1 MNIYF
6 IPGIGADKKIFKHV
20 RVPAGC
26 KPVYLEWITP
36 LVDESLRDYA
46 YRLAENIDITKP
58 FIVVGL
64 SFGGMLGAEIIERYR
79 NGKLVLIS
87 SVLSAEKLP
96 SYYKVAG
103 RLRMHRLIPVSLLKS
118 ASLMK
123 RLFTAETPE
132 QKAYLKKTIREIDNS
147 FIKWA
152 LNAVVTWNGKISDVP
167 YVHIHGSND
176 FILPVRFC
184 NPTHVIKG
192 AGHLM
197 ILTKTNEINKI
208 LEEYI
213 RSSYPRHT

>member
-1 MNIYF
+1 
-6 IPGIGADKKIFKHV
+6 
-20 RVPAGC
+20 
-26 KPVYLEWITP
+26 
-36 LVDESLRDYA
+36 
-46 YRLAENIDITKP
+46 
-58 FIVVGL
+58 
-64 SFGGMLGAEIIERYR
+64 
-79 NGKLVLIS
+79 
-87 SVLSAEKLP
+87 VLSAEKLP

-103 RLRMHRLIPVSLLKS
+103 RLKMHRLIPVSLLKS

-167 YVHIHGSND
+167 YVHIHGSKD

-213 RSSYPRHT
+213 RSSYPHHT